1 MGSREMEAR
10 TPLHPMQR
18 RLRLLMVWTIA
29 VYLAFACVAEGAME
43 DITEADAAQVF
54 ASERSSPAAEGDDD
68 AFNEIEGFAM
78 RAGATVL
85 PGTEFAACENICLQ
99 EESCRSFSYRLHD
112 KQCIWS
118 TASLV
123 FDPDFMFAAKTSDP
137 TASKKYRKFEGMS
150 YRTQGWTIIGGVD
163 RAGCESMCTN
173 AAGCKAYS
181 SRARDN
187 LCLLGPKG
195 ITYSQDFSYY
205 EKAGIPYEPFPL
217 LPPGGSYSCTGSLCP
232 PPSDGD
238 NAAPPATEDPKLEAM
253 EGNVKSKLS
262 KADHAMAKAESDE
275 ARSKAEVAKDK
286 VATKES
292 IQKLREKDETQ
303 LSDEEREIIQKDNQR
318 LAQEEETLKLNFAN
332 EEIQEKMGQ
341 NGKSEAEMRESAT
354 KNAWTTEQRAQIAAE
369 RELKDGHRQTNLMM
383 EQMAA
388 NNEEFQAVH
397 RMMAA
402 KEAQADAE
410 LASVKSKAQDDWIEE
425 KEEKKLAKEH
435 KELSS
440 KSSAAGAAN
449 EVVQKL
455 SAHRADMVGQESA
468 EHVAKLSVE
477 AKNKDAVNDQER
489 AKKMS
494 EKTAEMEKETKQEQA
509 GIHAEMADLEKAGK
523 EGGRQMTELEAKKYV
538 TLSLAHEKAKE
549 AAQEMKEKAD
559 NATRTMDLLKLK
571 AQGHAENLQK
581 LNEQELTRIKEKSD
595 KKEITAKEVEQKDA
609 LKGAEISHK
618 TAANATELAAKKE
631 AQDNNLSDEEASK
644 LIAQKLSEE
653 KHFKEEQ
660 ARIEAQGSAEY
671 QTTSQQGQ
679 KMVDG
684 SQQIADS
691 SMHSATQEADKL
703 EAEADAQAKLT
714 ERKSKKE
721 AYEGIREV
729 KKKTMEKLGIMEK
742 VISSDVAA
750 YVDSGDRTRQEEEDA
765 LTALNNAKSALEDA
779 DAVVQQNSE
788 YAAAAAAQN
797 AQDEASQA
805 TAQTLANNLAV
816 VQAQTAAA
824 QSANAAGQA
833 AVDAAVSNAANANAV
848 LDSVQEQGAEIV
860 NNAATS
866 NAQTVAN
873 NEAAATFAAGGSDL
887 GEGLEEQAVQRP
899 TDSAEEA
906 RRWAALSSATLL
918 DITMGETADERL
930 DNTYYRDDK
939 ADLKHLRPA
948 SYSRT
953 FLGDVVSTKAL
964 DTEANA
970 THPSPADS
978 DEMTGKDTTKNN
990 ERAKKA
996 TDSSTEK
1003 SAKTTASEA
1012 QETYDQAVVN
1022 HNEAKSNIE
1031 VSENAPANTEYGAQ
1045 ADVEGELRVMNK
1057 DNWKMMSY
1065 IKFPQSILKDSDTV
1079 VEAVLRVYKF
1089 GGGAGPINIFAAS
1102 CEWTRNDLT
1111 YTLSEVNPGGM
1122 ALEDIKNDDTAEFP
1136 EGEKV
1141 WIDVKLSADKVQ
1153 SARLQGDHICV
1164 RVSGG
1169 PSANYAVISSEM
1181 TDEKPELILYVS
1193 DGTPVEE
1200 GSATGPDSTL
1210 TDEEQKKIHARGIY
1224 RIQKTKEIRDQ
1235 EATAEKQRI
1244 VTEQNAPE
1252 GAYTLL
1258 KKQRAVYAN
1267 DVNYPTLYDEFAGLS
1282 QTTLEEDRDVKIN
1295 NNLASLKDME
1305 ETRLQ
1310 N

>member
-1 MGSREMEAR
+1 M
-10 TPLHPMQR
+10 
-18 RLRLLMVWTIA
+18 
-29 VYLAFACVAEGAME
+29 
-43 DITEADAAQVF
+43 
-54 ASERSSPAAEGDDD
+54 
-68 AFNEIEGFAM
+68 
-78 RAGATVL
+78 
-85 PGTEFAACENICLQ
+85 
-99 EESCRSFSYRLHD
+99 
-112 KQCIWS
+112 
-118 TASLV
+118 
-123 FDPDFMFAAKTSDP
+123 
-137 TASKKYRKFEGMS
+137 
-150 YRTQGWTIIGGVD
+150 
-163 RAGCESMCTN
+163 
-173 AAGCKAYS
+173 
-181 SRARDN
+181 
-187 LCLLGPKG
+187 
-195 ITYSQDFSYY
+195 
-205 EKAGIPYEPFPL
+205 
-217 LPPGGSYSCTGSLCP
+217 
-232 PPSDGD
+232 
-238 NAAPPATEDPKLEAM
+238 
-253 EGNVKSKLS
+253 
-262 KADHAMAKAESDE
+262 
-275 ARSKAEVAKDK
+275 DK
-286 VATKES
+286 VATKEG

-369 RELKDGHRQTNLMM
+369 RELEDGHRQTNLMM

-494 EKTAEMEKETKQEQA
+494 EKSAGMEKETKQEQA
-509 GIHAEMADLEKAGK
+509 GIQAEMADLEKSVK
-523 EGGRQMTELEAKKYV
+523 ESGREMTEMEAKKYV

-559 NATRTMDLLKLK
+559 NATRTMDLMKLK

-609 LKGAEISHK
+609 LKGAEIGHK

-679 KMVDG
+679 NMVDG

-918 DITMGETADERL
+918 DISMGETADERL

-1031 VSENAPANTEYGAQ
+1031 VSQNSPANTEYGAQ

-1057 DNWKMMSY
+1057 GNWKMMSY

-1136 EGEKV
+1136 EGEKE

-1193 DGTPVEE
+1193 G
-1200 GSATGPDSTL
+1200 
-1210 TDEEQKKIHARGIY
+1210 
-1224 RIQKTKEIRDQ
+1224 
-1235 EATAEKQRI
+1235 
-1244 VTEQNAPE
+1244 
-1252 GAYTLL
+1252 
-1258 KKQRAVYAN
+1258 
-1267 DVNYPTLYDEFAGLS
+1267 
-1282 QTTLEEDRDVKIN
+1282 
-1295 NNLASLKDME
+1295 
-1305 ETRLQ
+1305 
-1310 N
+1310 